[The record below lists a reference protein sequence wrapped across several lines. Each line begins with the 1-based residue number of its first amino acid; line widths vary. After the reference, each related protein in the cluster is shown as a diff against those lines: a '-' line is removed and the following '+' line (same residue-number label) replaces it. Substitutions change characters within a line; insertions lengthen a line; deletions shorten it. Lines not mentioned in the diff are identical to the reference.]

1 MCWCSGGLQGRLE
14 GGGPERLTRPHSHL
28 LRRLSTS
35 SYLARHPL
43 SRWSRKDFFRP
54 SHTRSAV
61 LLQLPNPTPSSPML
75 AGSLLDATDLVR
87 EKSKLTQIKVFR
99 KQPRALDLLL
109 PSSPPTWLSWIP
121 GCPLCKLVAG
131 TARPRCRLQGALLFC
146 FSVLVFHSSVSD
158 WKIHQRFFL
167 LFLPHELRK

>member
-121 GCPLCKLVAG
+121 GCPLCKPNWSPAQRVLDAG
-131 TARPRCRLQGALLFC
+131 FKCL
-146 FSVLVFHSSVSD
+146 
-158 WKIHQRFFL
+158 L
-167 LFLPHELRK
+167 LFLCPCISLQRFRLEIPSSCFFSFFAP